1 MNLTRLCSEGY
12 LTVKDLED
20 VPGVPSRARLEEGPV
35 AILECIQD
43 IPCNPCEAVCK
54 QEAVTVGHPITNL
67 PVLDGELCNGCGLCI
82 AVCPG
87 LAVFVVD
94 LTYSETEA
102 TVAFP
107 HEYLPLPKKGD
118 VVEAVDR
125 RGEVVC
131 QGRVVRVQNP
141 RAFDCTPVITL
152 AVPKEMGMEVRG
164 MRRLKDNG

>member
-20 VPGVPSRARLEEGPV
+20 APGVPSKARLEKGPV

-54 QEAVTVGHPITNL
+54 QGAITVGQPITNL
-67 PVLDGELCNGCGLCI
+67 PTLDGELCNGCGLCI
-82 AVCPG
+82 AACPG
-87 LAVFVVD
+87 LAIFVVD

-107 HEYLPLPKKGD
+107 HEYLPLPRKGD
-118 VVEAVDR
+118 VVEAVNR

-131 QGRVVRVQNP
+131 QGRVTRVQNP
-141 RAFDCTPVITL
+141 RTFDHTSIVTL
-152 AVPKEMGMEVRG
+152 AVPKDLSMEVRG
-164 MRRLKDNG
+164 MKRLRDNG